1 MHKLIISLLFIFS
14 SFQIHS
20 QAKDRSWQKLYV
32 AKNYKSMPYR
42 LMTPLNMDSSK
53 KYPVILSLH
62 GAGGKGSDNK
72 RQLKPW
78 NQQLAD
84 AKIRQ
89 DYPAYVLAPQSPG
102 LWDTDMLSLIKEVIA
117 ALPNAD
123 MKRIY
128 ILGHS
133 MGGHGTF
140 IYIQADPNYFA
151 AAAPSAGTGLKSTAD
166 FIDPK
171 VIKDIPI
178 WTSHGDQDRVC
189 PYDRIVKIM
198 EEMKKLNGNFKLTSW
213 QGGNHGVSDR
223 FIPGHKSGVTT
234 MSGSRC
240 DPESH
245 FMKWLFNQK
254 KN

>member
-1 MHKLIISLLFIFS
+1 MESK
-14 SFQIHS
+14 
-20 QAKDRSWQKLYV
+20 
-32 AKNYKSMPYR
+32 
-42 LMTPLNMDSSK
+42 K

-62 GAGGKGSDNK
+62 GAGGKGNDNK

-78 NQQLAD
+78 NQQLAED
-84 AKIRQ
+84 KVRE

-102 LWDTDMLSLIKEVIA
+102 LWNTEMLTLIKEVIA
-117 ALPNAD
+117 EIPNAD
-123 MKRIY
+123 LNRIY

-140 IYIQADPNYFA
+140 IYIQADPTYFA

-166 FIDPK
+166 FIKPEL
-171 VIKDIPI
+171 IKDIPI

-189 PYDRIVKIM
+189 PYDRIVKM
-198 EEMKKLNGNFKLTSW
+198 LEEMKRLNGNFKLTTW

-223 FIPGHKSGVTT
+223 FIHGHSSGVTL

-240 DPESH
+240 DQESQ
-245 FMKWLFNQK
+245 FMTWLFNQK